1 MAKEIR
7 ELGGS
12 DLRFAVALDGG
23 FTTTKE
29 LTAAHDFVGQERA
42 VAALELGLGMRGP
55 GFHLFIHGLTGA
67 NKLQTLRDW
76 IAQRVSAAPTPGDW
90 VYVHNFKHPDLPRA
104 IALQSGQGMWFKDKM
119 HKLIETLKEDL
130 PQAFRAEAFEK
141 EKSLLRDKYGSQAR
155 ELESQLDRLAKE
167 KDFRLQP
174 GPDGNVLL
182 IPIVDGKPLENQEEF
197 ARLSQAEQDA
207 IGKRQQEL
215 AAEMSRLMQAQRS
228 LRRDMEADVRSVERR
243 FGEQLLSPLLAEIER
258 EVANEKVRTYLAEV
272 REHILDNLEDFK
284 ERTTPDIAPFPLPP
298 QASEAFVEYEV
309 NVVVDN
315 GDTSGAPV
323 LIEAV
328 PTHMNL
334 FGTIERVVDRGGRLV
349 TNFTRIKAG
358 ALFKAHEGYLI
369 FNLEDAITEPAVW
382 KTLKR
387 TVKSGRIEMET
398 YEPFALFATAGIKPE
413 PIDIDT
419 KVIVVGNQLLYQLL
433 YTADPEFREIFKI
446 EADFRHTMEREP
458 NHMLAYA
465 HWVATLCQEEG
476 LPHFERSGVERL
488 IEFGSRQAGDRE
500 KVSASQPDVADLI
513 REAAYW
519 CRADKSQFVAAR
531 HVEQALHNRIFR
543 ANRIEEEL
551 QDMIAQGT
559 LLIDIEGKK
568 VGQVNGLSI
577 LDLGGYAFG
586 RPARVT
592 ASVGMGQAGIINVE
606 RESRLSG
613 SIHDKGMLILAG
625 YLRNRYGQDKPLSL
639 SASLCF
645 EQSYTGIEG
654 DSASSAELYALL
666 SQLSDIPIRQDI
678 AVTGSVNQWGEV
690 QAIGGVNEK
699 VEGFFDVCRIQ
710 GLTGYQGTMIPAAN
724 IRNLILRPDVIQA
737 VEQGKFH
744 IYPIQTIDEG
754 ITILTGTEAGEID
767 EEGTLNA
774 AVDCRLRQMAL
785 ALKTFVG
792 KDSRSRLPSHNGE
805 EFL

>member
-1 MAKEIR
+1 MATEIR
-7 ELGGS
+7 ELRGS
-12 DLRFAVALDGG
+12 DLHFTVALDGG
-23 FTTTKE
+23 FSTTQE

-76 IAQRVSAAPTPGDW
+76 ITQRVSAAPTPGDW

-104 IALQSGQGMWFKDKM
+104 IALQPGQGMWFKDKM

-141 EKSLLRDKYGSQAR
+141 EKSLLRDKYGTQAR

-167 KDFRLQP
+167 KGFRLQP
-174 GPDGNVLL
+174 GPGGNVLF
-182 IPIVDGKPLENQEEF
+182 IPVVDGKPLENQEEF

-215 AAEMSRLMQAQRS
+215 ASEMTRLMQSQRS

-243 FGEQLLSPLLAEIER
+243 FGEQLLSPLLADIER
-258 EVANEKVRTYLAEV
+258 EVANEKVQIYLAEV

-284 ERTTPDIAPFPLPP
+284 EQTTPDTAPFPVPP
-298 QASEAFVEYEV
+298 QASDAFVDYEV

-315 GDTSGAPV
+315 GETAGAPV

-358 ALFKAHEGYLI
+358 ALLKAHEGYLI

-387 TVKSGRIEMET
+387 TMKSGRIEMET

-419 KVIVVGNQLLYQLL
+419 KVIVVGNQMLYHLL

-446 EADFRHTMEREP
+446 EADFRHTMERET

-465 HWVATLCQEEG
+465 HWVATLCQDEG

-500 KVSASQPDVADLI
+500 KVSASQPEVADLI

-531 HVEQALHNRIFR
+531 HVEQALDNRIFR

-551 QDMIAQGT
+551 RDMIAQGT
-559 LLIDIEGKK
+559 LLIDIEGRKI
-568 VGQVNGLSI
+568 GQVNGLSI

-699 VEGFFDVCRIQ
+699 VEGFFDVCCVQ
-710 GLTGYQGTMIPAAN
+710 GLTGDQGAMIPAAN

-767 EEGTLNA
+767 QAGTLNA

-785 ALKTFVG
+785 ALKIFVG
-792 KDSRSRLPSHNGE
+792 KDQRSLLPSHNGE